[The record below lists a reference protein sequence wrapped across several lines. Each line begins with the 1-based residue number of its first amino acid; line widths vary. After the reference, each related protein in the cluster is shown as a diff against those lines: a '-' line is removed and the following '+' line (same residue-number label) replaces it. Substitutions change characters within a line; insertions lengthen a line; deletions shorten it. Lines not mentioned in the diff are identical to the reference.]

1 MFKTENKIFLL
12 RRSFQKKDLRCYTL
26 NGRAIALSFS
36 TQNRFQ
42 TLLEAPADH
51 QKLSGTPRKA
61 VERPNP
67 SNYQAEAP
75 LGRPNARNYRA
86 EAPLGRPN
94 PGNYRTEAPLGR
106 PNPRN
111 YRAYL
116 PPAHCCRPGA
126 NPHSPLEP
134 CAFRTAKHYACR
146 HFGDP
151 PPGHPLYSMLK
162 HLNLSNTAVTARA
175 SLARPD

>member
-1 MFKTENKIFLL
+1 MFKMENKTFLL

-26 NGRAIALSFS
+26 NGRALALSFS

-67 SNYQAEAP
+67 RNYRPEAP
-75 LGRPNARNYRA
+75 LGRPNPRNYRA

-94 PGNYRTEAPLGR
+94 PRNHRADLPRPTAADLRAP
-106 PNPRN
+106 P
-111 YRAYL
+111 L
-116 PPAHCCRPGA
+116 PV
-126 NPHSPLEP
+126 EP
-134 CAFRTAKHYACR
+134 CAFRSAKHYACR
-146 HFGDP
+146 QTGSP
-151 PPGHPLYSMLK
+151 QAG
-162 HLNLSNTAVTARA
+162 ARA
-175 SLARPD
+175 RGDRPVSKLVPGSRGITS